1 MENNSFKKTFIC
13 LFLYILCLHAMA
25 IFFFAR
31 GFLLTRTELSAF
43 SHCSDVEQSPCIRP
57 SEEPGVSNEQNS
69 VNFEERKE
77 QKSRVLN
84 DSSSGFKQICWTKP
98 AVERVVIIVLD
109 ALRFDFV
116 APSSLFKGSGMLSK
130 FSSRGQ
136 AMDEQIASASD
147 VGFRRRVICTD
158 FQGHC

>member
-1 MENNSFKKTFIC
+1 MEKNSFQRNFLC
-13 LFLYILCLHAMA
+13 LFLYILCLHGMA

-43 SHCSDVEQSPCIRP
+43 SHCSDVEESPCIRP
-57 SEEPGVSNEQNS
+57 SEEPGSGNEQHDL
-69 VNFEERKE
+69 NFEKRKE
-77 QKSRVLN
+77 QKISVLN
-84 DSSSGFKQICWTKP
+84 DSSSGLKKICWTKP

-116 APSSLFKGSGMLSK
+116 APSSFFKGSWMLSK

-136 AMDEQIASASD
+136 AMDEQIESASD

>member
-1 MENNSFKKTFIC
+1 MGKNFFKRNFLC
-13 LFLYILCLHAMA
+13 LFLYILCLHAVA

-43 SHCSDVEQSPCIRP
+43 SHCSDVEESPCIRS
-57 SEEPGVSNEQNS
+57 SEEPGVNYEQIE

-77 QKSRVLN
+77 QKIRVLN
-84 DSSSGFKQICWTKP
+84 DSSGRVKQICWTKP

-116 APSSLFKGSGMLSK
+116 APSSFFKGSGMLSK

-147 VGFRRRVICTD
+147 VGFRRRVICKN